1 MNTHFV
7 SVVCP
12 VYNEEKFIANC
23 INSIIRQDYP
33 KEYMEV
39 FLVDGMSSDLT
50 RSIIMD
56 YVNRYSFIHLLDNP
70 DKIVPHAL
78 NIGIRKAKGDVLI
91 RIDGHCTYPVNYIS
105 VLVRN
110 LYELGADN
118 VGAVWNTLPAKN
130 TSLCKA
136 IAVGVSHK
144 FGIGNSLHK
153 VGVKDITET
162 DTVPF
167 GCFRKDIFD
176 RIGEFDEELIRN
188 QDDEFNA
195 RIIKNGGKIYLI
207 PDLVIDYYA
216 RDSIYK
222 VSKMFYQYGLFKPL
236 VNKKLGFPATLRQFF
251 PLLFV
256 VGLILGGLL
265 SLFLL
270 SVRYIYV
277 VVLLLYL
284 LISLSFSLIESLKH
298 KDWRL
303 LFFLPWI
310 FLVIHISYGWGYLH
324 GIYKILKRESF
335 CVHSN
340 R

>member
-1 MNTHFV
+1 MEYFTG
-7 SVVCP
+7 
-12 VYNEEKFIANC
+12 
-23 INSIIRQDYP
+23 
-33 KEYMEV
+33 KEYFSMQSYCIEK
-39 FLVDGMSSDLT
+39 
-50 RSIIMD
+50 
-56 YVNRYSFIHLLDNP
+56 YSL
-70 DKIVPHAL
+70 
-78 NIGIRKAKGDVLI
+78 
-91 RIDGHCTYPVNYIS
+91 PV
-105 VLVRN
+105 
-110 LYELGADN
+110 
-118 VGAVWNTLPAKN
+118 KN

>member
-1 MNTHFV
+1 M
-7 SVVCP
+7 
-12 VYNEEKFIANC
+12 
-23 INSIIRQDYP
+23 
-33 KEYMEV
+33 
-39 FLVDGMSSDLT
+39 
-50 RSIIMD
+50 
-56 YVNRYSFIHLLDNP
+56 
-70 DKIVPHAL
+70 
-78 NIGIRKAKGDVLI
+78 
-91 RIDGHCTYPVNYIS
+91 
-105 VLVRN
+105 
-110 LYELGADN
+110 
-118 VGAVWNTLPAKN
+118 
-130 TSLCKA
+130 
-136 IAVGVSHK
+136 
-144 FGIGNSLHK
+144 
-153 VGVKDITET
+153 
-162 DTVPF
+162 
-167 GCFRKDIFD
+167 
-176 RIGEFDEELIRN
+176 
-188 QDDEFNA
+188 
-195 RIIKNGGKIYLI
+195 I

>member
-1 MNTHFV
+1 MMNTHFV

-70 DKIVPHAL
+70 DKIVPPAL

-188 QDDEFNA
+188 QDDEF
-195 RIIKNGGKIYLI
+195 
-207 PDLVIDYYA
+207 
-216 RDSIYK
+216 
-222 VSKMFYQYGLFKPL
+222 
-236 VNKKLGFPATLRQFF
+236 TT
-251 PLLFV
+251 
-256 VGLILGGLL
+256 LIL
-265 SLFLL
+265 
-270 SVRYIYV
+270 
-277 VVLLLYL
+277 
-284 LISLSFSLIESLKH
+284 LK
-298 KDWRL
+298 
-303 LFFLPWI
+303 
-310 FLVIHISYGWGYLH
+310 
-324 GIYKILKRESF
+324 
-335 CVHSN
+335 
-340 R
+340 

>member
-70 DKIVPHAL
+70 DKIVPPAL

-310 FLVIHISYGWGYLH
+310 FFVIHISYGWGYLH